1 MIGIIILLAWAIKN
15 RKREKNEEKRDNISY
30 IYLIHIIQSAKT
42 LNIYQ
47 TSTESSS
54 VIPQWTVYGDIKFNN
69 GPTVSTTSVTVI
81 DSSEAI
87 ILDATESYP
96 LSYIQQLMFL
106 PAGDYKIS
114 LYKIILNDPSNEPS
128 KSYI

>member
-1 MIGIIILLAWAIKN
+1 M
-15 RKREKNEEKRDNISY
+15 
-30 IYLIHIIQSAKT
+30 QSAET

-81 DSSEAI
+81 DSSKAI
-87 ILDATESYP
+87 VLDATESYP
-96 LSYIQQLMFL
+96 LSEIQQLMYL
-106 PAGDYKIS
+106 PAGDYIIS
-114 LYKIILNDPSNEPS
+114 SYEIIYNDPSYEPS
-128 KSYI
+128 KSYIKISFGSIVILD